1 MTDQITQ
8 IIQYENGELSDKET
22 VHLFADLIKSGTA
35 WKLQGSY
42 GRMASSLIDQGI
54 IAKTGKILLKKF
66 A

>member
-1 MTDQITQ
+1 LTDLITQ
-8 IIQYENGELSDKET
+8 IIKYENGETTDKET
-22 VHLFADLIKSGTA
+22 VALFSDLIKSGQA